1 MIPTS
6 YERGSGIVIVPS
18 LFVIRS
24 NLAELICEIQNN
36 IILTKLSSSAGI
48 LINFRYF
55 LSPIT

>member
-6 YERGSGIVIVPS
+6 YERESGFVIVPS